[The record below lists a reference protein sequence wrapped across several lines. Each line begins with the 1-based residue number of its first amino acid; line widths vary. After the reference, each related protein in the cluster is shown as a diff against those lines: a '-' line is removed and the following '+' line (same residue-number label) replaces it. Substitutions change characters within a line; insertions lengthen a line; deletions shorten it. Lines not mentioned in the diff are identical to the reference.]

1 MKKYFFLLYVC
12 LSLHGNSIILAQT
25 NEEND
30 HLERPNIL
38 FIMAD
43 DHTTQG
49 FGCYGSR
56 LANLNP
62 TPNIDRLAANG
73 MRFDNVFCNNSICT
87 PSRASILTGQY
98 PQTNGVRDI
107 DDLLD
112 PSKQYLPQE
121 IKKAGYETAII
132 GKWHLSMAPESFDYY
147 CVLPGQGRYEN
158 PILYTN
164 DGTGTPTDIRF
175 QGNKRATVP
184 ILEFEGHSTD
194 VITDI
199 ALKWFREGRKTQ
211 QPFFMMLH
219 YKAPHDMFTYAERY
233 HDYLEEVEIPE
244 PDNMYEQPASGFGSI
259 GTRGENDSLIH
270 FIGSSVSKRMVHR
283 NMGQHMEVDPQL
295 SDHDYTHQA
304 YQRYV
309 KKFLRCVKGV
319 DDNVQRVLDYL
330 KESGQLKKTVIIYTG
345 DQGFFL
351 GEHDFIDKRW
361 MYDESMRMPFIVHY
375 PGSIKPGSIN
385 DWMIGNVDFAP
396 TMLEL
401 AGVTTPDYMQ
411 GRSFAAA
418 IHGADKPADWPT
430 AAYYRYWMHMAH
442 GHNNPAHFG
451 IRTSDYKLI
460 FFYGTD
466 YTNYRA
472 LKMDYATNF
481 GGNRY
486 GFNTPPAWEL
496 YDLKKDPGEMK
507 NVYADPAYADVVA
520 RLKKELHLMRQK
532 LNETDKDYPRVQ
544 KVIDQYWD

>member
-1 MKKYFFLLYVC
+1 MKKYFLWLLVC
-12 LSLHGNSIILAQT
+12 LCFYSCSNFT
-25 NEEND
+25 NNLEKENQA
-30 HLERPNIL
+30 RPNIL

-56 LANLNP
+56 LAELYP
-62 TPNIDRLAANG
+62 TPNIDRLAASG

-87 PSRASILTGQY
+87 PSRASIITGQY
-98 PQTNGVRDI
+98 PQANGVRDI
-107 DDLLD
+107 DDHLD

-121 IKKAGYETAII
+121 MKKAGYETAIV
-132 GKWHLSMAPESFDYY
+132 GKWHLSMAPDSFDYY
-147 CVLPGQGRYEN
+147 CVLPGQGSYKN
-158 PILYTN
+158 PTLYTN
-164 DGTGTPTDIRF
+164 DGTGTPTETRL
-175 QGNKRATVP
+175 QANTYATVP
-184 ILEFEGHSTD
+184 ILKFEGHSTD
-194 VITDI
+194 VITDV
-199 ALKWFREGRKTQ
+199 ALKWIKEGRETEK
-211 QPFFMMLH
+211 PFFMMLQ

-233 HDYLEEVEIPE
+233 ENYLADVDIPE
-244 PDNMYEQPASGFGSI
+244 PDNMYNQPAEGFGSI

-270 FIGSSVSKRMVHR
+270 LIGSSVSKRMIYR
-283 NMGQHMEVDPQL
+283 NMGKHMKVDKNLPDL
-295 SDHDYTHQA
+295 DYTHQA

-319 DDNVQRVLDYL
+319 DDNIQRVLDYL
-330 KESGQLKKTVIIYTG
+330 DKSGQLENTIIIYTG

-375 PGSIKPGSIN
+375 PKSIEPGSIN
-385 DWMIGNVDFAP
+385 RWMIGNVDFAP

-401 AGVTTPDYMQ
+401 AGGKTPDYMQ

-418 IHGADKPADWPT
+418 IRGEDQPPDWPT
-430 AAYYRYWMHMAH
+430 ATYYRYWMHMAH

-451 IRTSDYKLI
+451 IRTSNYKLI

-466 YTNYRA
+466 YTNYRG
-472 LKMDYATNF
+472 LEKKHITNL

-486 GFNTPPAWEL
+486 NFDTPAAWEL
-496 YDLKKDPGEMK
+496 YDLSQDPGEMK
-507 NVYADPAYADVVA
+507 NVYNDPEYADVVIK
-520 RLKKELHLMRQK
+520 LKSQLQQMRKE

-544 KVIDQYWD
+544 KVIDQHWN